1 MKCEE
6 NSMRIRDWDRSLQV
20 RLFGEFFSNL
30 SFWMVFPFL
39 AIYFA
44 DEFGTS
50 MAGILLVASQVFSVG
65 ANLIGGYC
73 ADRFGRRT
81 MLFFSATAEGFAF
94 LLFAFA
100 NSPWFD
106 SPMLSFVAFTI
117 AGMAGSLYHPASQA
131 IVADVVPEKDRST
144 VFSVFYTS
152 INISVVIGPIVGAV
166 LFFNH
171 RFILLLVSGII
182 FCLVGLAIRF
192 LTEETLPADVRTKM
206 ASGSNN
212 WIQVII
218 NQVKTYG
225 LIVKDKVFFL
235 FVIAGILLAQT
246 YMQLDMLIP
255 VYMKDAIDKQVL
267 GNLFNRE
274 WAVTGEGS
282 FGILLSENGL
292 LVVLFTVFVTRWM
305 TKYPEKW
312 VFFLSSF
319 LYAVAMLI
327 FPMTAN
333 FWVFLIAMAIFTLG
347 ELATVGLQESFV
359 SKLAPDDMRGQYFAA
374 ASLRYTIGRTIAPL
388 VFPLVTWI
396 GFTWTFAI
404 LAALALLSGFIYLL
418 MFKEY
423 NKRKKELAL

>member
-1 MKCEE
+1 
-6 NSMRIRDWDRSLQV
+6 MRIRDWDRSLQV

-81 MLFFSATAEGFAF
+81 MLFFSAVAEGLSFI
-94 LLFAFA
+94 LFAYA
-100 NSPWFD
+100 NSPWLD

-171 RFILLLVSGII
+171 RFMLLLVAGII
-182 FCLVGLAIRF
+182 FCFVGLAIRF
-192 LTEETLPADVRTKM
+192 LTEETLPVDVKVKM

-212 WIQVII
+212 WIQVIVD
-218 NQVKTYG
+218 QVKTYG

-267 GNLFNRE
+267 GNFFNRE
-274 WAVTGEGS
+274 WSVTGEGS

-312 VFFLSSF
+312 VFFFSSF

-359 SKLAPDDMRGQYFAA
+359 SKLAPEDMRGQYFAA

-418 MFKEY
+418 MFQEY
-423 NKRKKELAL
+423 NKRKKEIAV

>member
-1 MKCEE
+1 
-6 NSMRIRDWDRSLQV
+6 MRIRDWNRSLQV

-44 DEFGTS
+44 DEFGAS
-50 MAGILLVASQVFSVG
+50 MAGLLLVISQIFSVG

-94 LLFAFA
+94 ILFAFA
-100 NSPWFD
+100 NSPWYE
-106 SPMLSFVAFTI
+106 SPTLSFVAFTI
-117 AGMAGSLYHPASQA
+117 AGMCGSFYHPASQA

-171 RFILLLVSGII
+171 RFLLLLVSGIL
-182 FCLVGLAIRF
+182 FCLVGLALRF
-192 LTEETLPADVRTKM
+192 LTEETLPDEVKQQLKE
-206 ASGSNN
+206 SGGNG
-212 WIQVII
+212 WVQVVL
-218 NQVKTYG
+218 NQVKAYG

-235 FVIAGILLAQT
+235 FIVAGILLAQT

-255 VYMKDAIDKQVL
+255 VYMKDVIDVQVL
-267 GNLFNRE
+267 GNLFGRE
-274 WAVTGEGS
+274 WTITGEGS

-292 LVVLFTVFVTRWM
+292 LVVIFTVFVTRWM
-305 TKYPEKW
+305 TKYPEHK
-312 VFFLSSF
+312 VFFFSSL
-319 LYAVAMLI
+319 LYAIAMLI

-333 FWVFLIAMAIFTLG
+333 FWVFLFAMAVFTLG

-359 SKLAPDDMRGQYFAA
+359 SKLAPEDMRGQYFAA

-388 VFPLVTWI
+388 VLPLVTWI
-396 GFTWTFAI
+396 GFTWTFVI
-404 LAALALLSGFIYLL
+404 LAVLALLSGFIYLL
-418 MFKEY
+418 TFKEY
-423 NKRKKELAL
+423 YKRQAKNN

>member
-1 MKCEE
+1 
-6 NSMRIRDWDRSLQV
+6 MRIRDWDRSLKV

-50 MAGILLVASQVFSVG
+50 MAGILLVISQVFSVG

-81 MLFFSATAEGFAF
+81 MLFFSATAEGLAF
-94 LLFAFA
+94 VLFAFA
-100 NSPWFD
+100 NSPWLD
-106 SPMLSFVAFTI
+106 SPVLSFVAFTI
-117 AGMAGSLYHPASQA
+117 AGMCGSFYHPASQA
-131 IVADVVPEKDRST
+131 IVADVVPENERST
-144 VFSVFYTS
+144 VFSIFYTS

-171 RFILLLVSGII
+171 RFLLLLVSGII
-182 FCLVGLAIRF
+182 FCLVGLAIR
-192 LTEETLPADVRTKM
+192 LMTEETLPEDVKNQLANNGT
-206 ASGSNN
+206 NN
-212 WIQVII
+212 WMQVVVK
-218 NQVKTYG
+218 QVKAYG

-255 VYMKDAIDKQVL
+255 VYMKDAIDRQVL
-267 GNLFNRE
+267 GELFNRE
-274 WAVTGEGS
+274 WAVTGAGS

-319 LYAVAMLI
+319 LYAIAMLI

-333 FWVFLIAMAIFTLG
+333 FWVFLIAMVVFTFG

-359 SKLAPDDMRGQYFAA
+359 SKLAPEDMRGQYFAA

-388 VFPLVTWI
+388 VFPLVAWI
-396 GFTWTFAI
+396 GFTWTFVI
-404 LAALALLSGFIYLL
+404 LAVLALISGFIYLL
-418 MFKEY
+418 TFKEY
-423 NKRKKELAL
+423 NKRQKELST

>member
-1 MKCEE
+1 
-6 NSMRIRDWDRSLQV
+6 
-20 RLFGEFFSNL
+20 
-30 SFWMVFPFL
+30 
-39 AIYFA
+39 
-44 DEFGTS
+44 
-50 MAGILLVASQVFSVG
+50 
-65 ANLIGGYC
+65 
-73 ADRFGRRT
+73 
-81 MLFFSATAEGFAF
+81 
-94 LLFAFA
+94 
-100 NSPWFD
+100 
-106 SPMLSFVAFTI
+106 MLSFVAFTI

-182 FCLVGLAIRF
+182 FCIVGLAIRF
-192 LTEETLPADVRTKM
+192 LTEETLPDDMKAKM

-212 WIQVII
+212 WTQVIVT
-218 NQVKTYG
+218 QVKTYG

-235 FVIAGILLAQT
+235 FVIAGILLGQT

-255 VYMKDAIDKQVL
+255 VYMKEVIDKQVL
-267 GNLFNRE
+267 GTLFNRE
-274 WAVTGEGS
+274 WSVTGEGS

-292 LVVLFTVFVTRWM
+292 LVVLFTVIVTRWM

-319 LYAVAMLI
+319 LYAVAMII

-388 VFPLVTWI
+388 VFPLVAWI

-423 NKRKKELAL
+423 NKRKKK

>member
-1 MKCEE
+1 
-6 NSMRIRDWDRSLQV
+6 MRIRDWDRSLQV

-50 MAGILLVASQVFSVG
+50 MAGVLLVASQVFSVG
-65 ANLIGGYC
+65 ANLVGGYC

-81 MLFFSATAEGFAF
+81 MLFFSAIAEGVAF
-94 LLFAFA
+94 ILFAFA
-100 NSPWFD
+100 NSPWLD

-152 INISVVIGPIVGAV
+152 INISVVIGPLVGAV

-182 FCLVGLAIRF
+182 FCIVGLAIRF
-192 LTEETLPADVRTKM
+192 LTEETLPDDMKAKM

-212 WIQVII
+212 WTQVIVT
-218 NQVKTYG
+218 QVKTYG

-235 FVIAGILLAQT
+235 FVIAGILLGQT

-255 VYMKDAIDKQVL
+255 VYMKEVIDKQVL
-267 GNLFNRE
+267 GTLFNRE
-274 WAVTGEGS
+274 WSVTGEGS

-292 LVVLFTVFVTRWM
+292 LVVLFTVIVTRWM

-319 LYAVAMLI
+319 LYAVAMII

-388 VFPLVTWI
+388 VFPLVAWI

-423 NKRKKELAL
+423 NKRKKEIAG

>member
-1 MKCEE
+1 MSCEE
-6 NSMRIRDWDRSLQV
+6 KMMRIRDWDRSLQV

-44 DEFGTS
+44 DKFGTS
-50 MAGILLVASQVFSVG
+50 MAGILLVLSQVFSVG
-65 ANLIGGYC
+65 ANLVGGYC

-81 MLFFSATAEGFAF
+81 MLFFSATAEGLAF
-94 LLFAFA
+94 ILFAFA
-100 NSPWFD
+100 NSPWLD
-106 SPMLSFVAFTI
+106 SPTLSFIAFTI

-171 RFILLLVSGII
+171 RFMLLLVSGII

-192 LTEETLPADVRTKM
+192 LTEETLPTDMKAQM

-212 WIQVII
+212 WMQVIVK
-218 NQVKTYG
+218 QVKAYG

-255 VYMKDAIDKQVL
+255 VYMKEVIDKQVL

-274 WAVTGEGS
+274 WAITGEGS

-292 LVVLFTVFVTRWM
+292 LVVLFTVIVTRWM

-319 LYAVAMLI
+319 LYAVAMLV

-396 GFTWTFAI
+396 GFTWTFVI

-418 MFKEY
+418 TFKEY
-423 NKRKKELAL
+423 NKRKKEIAV

>member
-1 MKCEE
+1 
-6 NSMRIRDWDRSLQV
+6 MRIRDWDRSLQV

-65 ANLIGGYC
+65 ANLVGGYC

-81 MLFFSATAEGFAF
+81 MLFFSATAEGLAF
-94 LLFAFA
+94 MLFAFA

-152 INISVVIGPIVGAV
+152 INISVVIGPIVGAI

-171 RFILLLVSGII
+171 RFMLLLVSGII
-182 FCLVGLAIRF
+182 FCLVGFAIRF
-192 LTEETLPADVRTKM
+192 LTEETLPTEVRTKM

-212 WIQVII
+212 WIQVVVD
-218 NQVKTYG
+218 QVKVYG

-246 YMQLDMLIP
+246 FMQLDMLIP

-274 WAVTGEGS
+274 WSVTGEGS

-333 FWVFLIAMAIFTLG
+333 FWVFLIAMAIFTFG

-359 SKLAPDDMRGQYFAA
+359 SKLAPEDMRGQYFAA

-396 GFTWTFAI
+396 GFTWTFVI
-404 LAALALLSGFIYLL
+404 VAALALLSGFIYLL

-423 NKRKKELAL
+423 NKRQKEMAA

>member
-1 MKCEE
+1 
-6 NSMRIRDWDRSLQV
+6 MRIRDWDRSLQV
-20 RLFGEFFSNL
+20 RLFGEFFSNS

-81 MLFFSATAEGFAF
+81 MLFFSATAEGLAF
-94 LLFAFA
+94 MLFAFA

-131 IVADVVPEKDRST
+131 IVADVVQEKDRST

-152 INISVVIGPIVGAV
+152 INISVVIGPIVGAI

-171 RFILLLVSGII
+171 RFMLLLVSGII

-192 LTEETLPADVRTKM
+192 LTEETLPTEVRAKM

-212 WIQVII
+212 WIQVVVD
-218 NQVKTYG
+218 QVKVYG

-246 YMQLDMLIP
+246 FMQLDMLIP

-274 WAVTGEGS
+274 WSVTGEGS

-333 FWVFLIAMAIFTLG
+333 FWVFLIAMAIFTFG

-359 SKLAPDDMRGQYFAA
+359 SKLAPADMRGQYFAA

-396 GFTWTFAI
+396 GFTWTFVI
-404 LAALALLSGFIYLL
+404 VAALALLSGFIYLL

-423 NKRKKELAL
+423 NKRQKEMAA

>member
-1 MKCEE
+1 
-6 NSMRIRDWDRSLQV
+6 MRIRDWDRSLQV
-20 RLFGEFFSNL
+20 RLFGVFFSNL

-50 MAGILLVASQVFSVG
+50 MAGVLLVASQVFSVG

-81 MLFFSATAEGFAF
+81 MLFFSAIAEGVAF
-94 LLFAFA
+94 ILFAFA
-100 NSPWFD
+100 NSPWLD

-182 FCLVGLAIRF
+182 FCIVGLAIRF
-192 LTEETLPADVRTKM
+192 LTEETLPDDMKAKM

-212 WIQVII
+212 WTQVIVT
-218 NQVKTYG
+218 QVKTYG

-235 FVIAGILLAQT
+235 FVIAGILLGQT

-255 VYMKDAIDKQVL
+255 VYMKEVIDKQVL
-267 GNLFNRE
+267 GTLFNRE
-274 WAVTGEGS
+274 WSVTGEGS

-292 LVVLFTVFVTRWM
+292 LVVLFTVIVTRWM

-319 LYAVAMLI
+319 LYAVAMII

-388 VFPLVTWI
+388 VFPLVAWI

-423 NKRKKELAL
+423 NKRKKEIAG

>member
-1 MKCEE
+1 
-6 NSMRIRDWDRSLQV
+6 MRIRDWDRSLQV

-50 MAGILLVASQVFSVG
+50 MAGVLLVASQVFSVG
-65 ANLIGGYC
+65 ANLVGGYC

-81 MLFFSATAEGFAF
+81 MLFFSAIAEGVAF
-94 LLFAFA
+94 ILFAFA
-100 NSPWFD
+100 NSPWLD

-182 FCLVGLAIRF
+182 FCIVGLAIRF
-192 LTEETLPADVRTKM
+192 LTEETLPDDMKAKM

-212 WIQVII
+212 WTQVIVT
-218 NQVKTYG
+218 QVKTYG

-235 FVIAGILLAQT
+235 FVIAGILLGQT

-255 VYMKDAIDKQVL
+255 VYMKEVIDKQVL
-267 GNLFNRE
+267 GTLFNRE
-274 WAVTGEGS
+274 WSVTGEGS

-292 LVVLFTVFVTRWM
+292 LVVLFTVIVTRWM

-319 LYAVAMLI
+319 LYAVAMII

-388 VFPLVTWI
+388 VFPLVAWI

-423 NKRKKELAL
+423 NKRKKEIAG

>member
-1 MKCEE
+1 
-6 NSMRIRDWDRSLQV
+6 MRIRDWDRSLQV

-50 MAGILLVASQVFSVG
+50 MAGVLLVASQVFSVG
-65 ANLIGGYC
+65 ANLVGGYC

-81 MLFFSATAEGFAF
+81 MLFFSAIAEGVAF
-94 LLFAFA
+94 ILFAFA
-100 NSPWFD
+100 NSPWLD

-182 FCLVGLAIRF
+182 FCIVGLAIRF
-192 LTEETLPADVRTKM
+192 LTEETLPDDMKAKM

-212 WIQVII
+212 WTQVIVA
-218 NQVKTYG
+218 QVKTYG

-235 FVIAGILLAQT
+235 FVIAGILLGQT

-255 VYMKDAIDKQVL
+255 VYMKEVIDKQVL

-274 WAVTGEGS
+274 WSVTGEGS

-292 LVVLFTVFVTRWM
+292 LVVLFTVIVTRWM

-319 LYAVAMLI
+319 LYAVAMII

-388 VFPLVTWI
+388 VFPLVAWI

-423 NKRKKELAL
+423 NKRKKEIAG

>member
-1 MKCEE
+1 
-6 NSMRIRDWDRSLQV
+6 MRIRDWDRSLQV

-50 MAGILLVASQVFSVG
+50 MAGVLLVASQVFSVG
-65 ANLIGGYC
+65 ANLVGGYC

-81 MLFFSATAEGFAF
+81 MLFFSAIAEGVAF
-94 LLFAFA
+94 ILFAFA
-100 NSPWFD
+100 NSPWLD

-182 FCLVGLAIRF
+182 FCIVGLAIRF
-192 LTEETLPADVRTKM
+192 LTEETLPDDMKAKM
-206 ASGSNN
+206 ASESNN
-212 WIQVII
+212 LTQVIVT
-218 NQVKTYG
+218 QVKTYG

-235 FVIAGILLAQT
+235 FVIAGILLGQT

-255 VYMKDAIDKQVL
+255 VYMKEVIDKQVL
-267 GNLFNRE
+267 GTLFNRE
-274 WAVTGEGS
+274 WSVTGEGS

-292 LVVLFTVFVTRWM
+292 LVVLFTVIVTRWM

-319 LYAVAMLI
+319 LYAVAMII

-388 VFPLVTWI
+388 VFPLVAWI

-423 NKRKKELAL
+423 NKRKKEIAG

>member
-1 MKCEE
+1 
-6 NSMRIRDWDRSLQV
+6 MRIRDWNRSLQV

-44 DEFGTS
+44 DEFGAS
-50 MAGILLVASQVFSVG
+50 MAGLLLVISQIFSVG

-94 LLFAFA
+94 ILFAFA
-100 NSPWFD
+100 NSPWYE
-106 SPMLSFVAFTI
+106 SPTLSFVAFTI
-117 AGMAGSLYHPASQA
+117 AGMCGSFYHPASQA

-171 RFILLLVSGII
+171 RFLLLLVSGIL
-182 FCLVGLAIRF
+182 FCLVGLALRF
-192 LTEETLPADVRTKM
+192 LTEETLPDEVKQQLKE
-206 ASGSNN
+206 SGGNG
-212 WIQVII
+212 WVQVVL
-218 NQVKTYG
+218 NQVKAYG

-235 FVIAGILLAQT
+235 FIIAGILLAQT

-255 VYMKDAIDKQVL
+255 VYMKDVIDVQVL
-267 GNLFNRE
+267 GNLFGRE
-274 WAVTGEGS
+274 WTITGEGS

-292 LVVLFTVFVTRWM
+292 LVVIFTVFVTRWM
-305 TKYPEKW
+305 TKYPEHK
-312 VFFLSSF
+312 VFFFSSL
-319 LYAVAMLI
+319 LYAIAMLI

-333 FWVFLIAMAIFTLG
+333 FWVFLFAMAVFTLG

-359 SKLAPDDMRGQYFAA
+359 SKLAPEDMRGQYFAA

-388 VFPLVTWI
+388 VLPLVTWI
-396 GFTWTFAI
+396 GFTWTFVI
-404 LAALALLSGFIYLL
+404 LAVLALLSGFIYLL
-418 MFKEY
+418 TFKEY
-423 NKRKKELAL
+423 YKRQAKNN

>member
-1 MKCEE
+1 ELWGYR
-6 NSMRIRDWDRSLQV
+6 MRIRDWDRSLQV

-50 MAGILLVASQVFSVG
+50 MAGVLLVASQVFSVG
-65 ANLIGGYC
+65 ANLVGGYC

-81 MLFFSATAEGFAF
+81 MLFFSAIAEGVAF
-94 LLFAFA
+94 ILFAFA
-100 NSPWFD
+100 NSPWLD
-106 SPMLSFVAFTI
+106 SPLLSFVAFTI

-182 FCLVGLAIRF
+182 FCIVGLAIRF
-192 LTEETLPADVRTKM
+192 LTEETLPDDMKAKM

-212 WIQVII
+212 WTQVIVT
-218 NQVKTYG
+218 QVKTYG

-235 FVIAGILLAQT
+235 FVIAGILLGQT

-255 VYMKDAIDKQVL
+255 VYMKEVIDKQVL
-267 GNLFNRE
+267 GTLFNRE
-274 WAVTGEGS
+274 WSVTGEGS

-292 LVVLFTVFVTRWM
+292 LVVLFTVIVTRWM

-388 VFPLVTWI
+388 VFPLVAWI

-423 NKRKKELAL
+423 NKRKKEIAG

>member
-1 MKCEE
+1 MK
-6 NSMRIRDWDRSLQV
+6 IRDWDRSLQV

-50 MAGILLVASQVFSVG
+50 MAGVLLVASQVFSVG

-81 MLFFSATAEGFAF
+81 MLFFSATAEGLAF
-94 LLFAFA
+94 ILFAFA

-106 SPMLSFVAFTI
+106 SSMLSFVAFTI

-131 IVADVVPEKDRST
+131 IVADIVPEKDRST

-152 INISVVIGPIVGAV
+152 INITVVIGPIIGAV
-166 LFFNH
+166 LFFNY
-171 RFILLLVSGII
+171 RFMLLLVSGII

-192 LTEETLPADVRTKM
+192 LTEETLPTDVRAKM

-218 NQVKTYG
+218 KQVKAYG

-255 VYMKDAIDKQVL
+255 VYMKEAIDKQVL

-305 TKYPEKW
+305 TKYPERW

-319 LYAVAMLI
+319 LYAVAMLV
-327 FPMTAN
+327 FPITAN

-396 GFTWTFAI
+396 GFTWTFVI

-418 MFKEY
+418 TFKEY
-423 NKRKKELAL
+423 NKRKKEIAV

>member
-1 MKCEE
+1 
-6 NSMRIRDWDRSLQV
+6 MRIRDWDRSLQV

-50 MAGILLVASQVFSVG
+50 MAGVLLVASQVFSVG
-65 ANLIGGYC
+65 ANLVGGYC

-81 MLFFSATAEGFAF
+81 MLFFSAIAEGVAF
-94 LLFAFA
+94 ILFAFA
-100 NSPWFD
+100 NSPWLD
-106 SPMLSFVAFTI
+106 SPLLSFVAFTI

-182 FCLVGLAIRF
+182 FCIVGLAIRF
-192 LTEETLPADVRTKM
+192 LTEETLPDDMKAKM

-212 WIQVII
+212 WTQVIVT
-218 NQVKTYG
+218 QVKTYG

-235 FVIAGILLAQT
+235 FVIAGILLGQT

-255 VYMKDAIDKQVL
+255 VYMKEVIDKQVL
-267 GNLFNRE
+267 GTLFNRE
-274 WAVTGEGS
+274 WSVTGEGS

-292 LVVLFTVFVTRWM
+292 LVVLFTVIVTRWM

-319 LYAVAMLI
+319 LYAVAMII

-388 VFPLVTWI
+388 VFPLVAWI

-423 NKRKKELAL
+423 NKRKKEIAG

>member
-1 MKCEE
+1 
-6 NSMRIRDWDRSLQV
+6 MRIRDWDRSLQV

>member
-1 MKCEE
+1 M
-6 NSMRIRDWDRSLQV
+6 MRIRDWDRSLKV

-81 MLFFSATAEGFAF
+81 MLFFSATAEGLAF
-94 LLFAFA
+94 ILFAFA

-106 SPMLSFVAFTI
+106 SPMFSFVAFTI

-166 LFFNH
+166 LFFNY
-171 RFILLLVSGII
+171 RFALLLVSGII

-192 LTEETLPADVRTKM
+192 LTEETLPTEVRAQM

-212 WIQVII
+212 WMQII
-218 NQVKTYG
+218 VKQVKAYG

-255 VYMKDAIDKQVL
+255 VYMKEAIDKQVL

-396 GFTWTFAI
+396 GFTWTFVI

-418 MFKEY
+418 TFKEY
-423 NKRKKELAL
+423 NKRNKGMVL

>member
-1 MKCEE
+1 
-6 NSMRIRDWDRSLQV
+6 MRIRDWNRSLQV

-44 DEFGTS
+44 DEFGAS
-50 MAGILLVASQVFSVG
+50 MAGVLLVLSQVFSVG

-94 LLFAFA
+94 ILFAFA
-100 NSPWFD
+100 NSPWYD

-117 AGMAGSLYHPASQA
+117 AGMCGSFYHPASQA

-171 RFILLLVSGII
+171 RFLLLLISGVI
-182 FCLVGLAIRF
+182 FCLVGLALRF
-192 LTEETLPADVRTKM
+192 LTEETLTDEVKQQLKE
-206 ASGSNN
+206 SGGNG
-212 WIQVII
+212 WVQVVI
-218 NQVKTYG
+218 NQIKAYG

-235 FVIAGILLAQT
+235 FIIAGILLAQT

-255 VYMKDAIDKQVL
+255 VYMKEAIDVQVL
-267 GNLFNRE
+267 GNLFGRE
-274 WAVTGEGS
+274 WAVTGAGS

-292 LVVLFTVFVTRWM
+292 LVVIFTVFVTRWM
-305 TKYPEKW
+305 TKYPEHK
-312 VFFLSSF
+312 VFFLSSL
-319 LYAVAMLI
+319 LYAIAMLI

-333 FWVFLIAMAIFTLG
+333 FWVFVFAMAVFTLG

-359 SKLAPDDMRGQYFAA
+359 SKLAPEDMRGQYFAA

-388 VFPLVTWI
+388 VLPLVTWV
-396 GFTWTFAI
+396 GFTWTFVL
-404 LAALALLSGFIYLL
+404 LAVLALLSGFIYLL
-418 MFKEY
+418 TFKEY
-423 NKRKKELAL
+423 YKRQNSLAKSSEL

>member
-1 MKCEE
+1 
-6 NSMRIRDWDRSLQV
+6 MRIRDWDRSLQV

-50 MAGILLVASQVFSVG
+50 MAGVLLVASQVFSVG
-65 ANLIGGYC
+65 ANLVGGYC

-81 MLFFSATAEGFAF
+81 MLFFSAIAEGVAF
-94 LLFAFA
+94 ILFAFA
-100 NSPWFD
+100 NSPWLD

-182 FCLVGLAIRF
+182 FCIVGLAIRF
-192 LTEETLPADVRTKM
+192 LTEETLPDDMKAKM

-212 WIQVII
+212 WTQVIVT
-218 NQVKTYG
+218 QVKTYG

-235 FVIAGILLAQT
+235 FVIAGILLGQT

-255 VYMKDAIDKQVL
+255 VYMKEVIDKQVL
-267 GNLFNRE
+267 GTLFNRE
-274 WAVTGEGS
+274 WSVTGEGS

-292 LVVLFTVFVTRWM
+292 LVVLFTVIVTRWM

-388 VFPLVTWI
+388 VFPLVAWI

-423 NKRKKELAL
+423 NKRKKEIAG

>member
-1 MKCEE
+1 
-6 NSMRIRDWDRSLQV
+6 MRIRDWDRSLKV

-50 MAGILLVASQVFSVG
+50 MAGILLVISQVFSVG

-81 MLFFSATAEGFAF
+81 MLFFSATAEGLAF
-94 LLFAFA
+94 VLFAFA
-100 NSPWFD
+100 NSPWLD

-117 AGMAGSLYHPASQA
+117 AGMCGSFYHPASQA
-131 IVADVVPEKDRST
+131 IVADVVPENERST

-171 RFILLLVSGII
+171 RFLLLLASGII
-182 FCLVGLAIRF
+182 FCLVGLAIR
-192 LTEETLPADVRTKM
+192 LMTEETLPEDVKKQLANNGT
-206 ASGSNN
+206 NN
-212 WIQVII
+212 WMQVVVK
-218 NQVKTYG
+218 QVKAYG

-255 VYMKDAIDKQVL
+255 VYMKDVIDRQVL
-267 GNLFNRE
+267 GELFNRE

-305 TKYPEKW
+305 SKYPEKW
-312 VFFLSSF
+312 VFFFSSF
-319 LYAVAMLI
+319 LYAIAMLI

-333 FWVFLIAMAIFTLG
+333 FWVFLIAMVVFTFG

-359 SKLAPDDMRGQYFAA
+359 SKLAPEDMRGQYFAA

-396 GFTWTFAI
+396 GFTWTFVI
-404 LAALALLSGFIYLL
+404 LAVLALISGFIYLL
-418 MFKEY
+418 TFKEY
-423 NKRKKELAL
+423 NKRQKELTT